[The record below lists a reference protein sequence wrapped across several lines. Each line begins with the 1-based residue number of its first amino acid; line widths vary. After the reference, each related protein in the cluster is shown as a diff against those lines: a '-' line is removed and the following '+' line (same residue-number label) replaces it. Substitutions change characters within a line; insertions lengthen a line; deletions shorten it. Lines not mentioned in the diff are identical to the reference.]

1 MFSRASLRV
10 AAMAIFHTHLKVIA
24 RSEGRSVV
32 AAAAYR
38 AASRLHDERLG
49 RAHDF
54 RAKPDC
60 VHSAILLPPGASERL
75 AERAVLWNAV
85 EAAEKRKDA
94 QLAREVEFA
103 LPQELALSDNIEL
116 ARSLVQEMFVAR
128 GMIADLNIHH
138 GTPDGEGRFK
148 PHCHVLL
155 TMRAVGWAGFG
166 AKQRAWNS
174 AELTQTWRELLATRT
189 NQLLAARGLAARV
202 DHRTLAS
209 RGIELEPQPKIGP
222 AAKAEARSSRGETAQ
237 AVAGRNGE
245 RIITRPAVALA
256 ALTEHQST
264 FTRHDLARF
273 VHRHTRDAVQ
283 FTQVL
288 ARIEAAAE
296 LVRLGIDGTGEER
309 FTSWEMLTT
318 EQQLQEHADQLA
330 SRRQHGLT
338 AGQRHGV
345 ATAPGL
351 GQEQQTAL
359 AHLLRAHDLALLAG
373 FAGTGKSRLLAAA
386 RAGWEQAGYRVRGV
400 ALSGIAAEGLE
411 AGSGIASRTIASLE
425 HAWKQQR
432 DQLDRQTILVLDEAG
447 MVGSRQLERVL
458 AAARQAGAKVVL
470 VGDVEQ
476 LQAIEAGAAFR
487 FLSERHGAAQLTQV
501 RRQQAAWM
509 QAATRELA
517 TGRTAAA
524 LQRYAAA
531 GMVHASSSTA
541 AAQERL
547 IGQWDFDR
555 LERPERT
562 QLILASTKADV
573 QVLNGL
579 ARARLRAAGE
589 LAADHLI
596 RTAHGPRLM
605 AVGDRVMFL
614 QNERGLGVKNGSLG
628 TLQEIA
634 GRRLGVRLDAAGQ
647 PGAGPLVRFD
657 TRDYA
662 QLAHGYAATIH
673 KAQGVTVDRAYV
685 QASRQLDRHATYVAL
700 TRQRGRVDLHY
711 GQDAFGGEHELAAWL
726 GRERRKDMALDHAM
740 LSMTARGQAAPAA
753 EVRMGQERA
762 PAARQPSRTEQAY
775 ARTLAWLRV
784 RREHEQHAT
793 RGVAGETAVA
803 RRAGA
808 RMARAGRS
816 TARRPAE
823 GSAQPWRRSAP
834 ATRKRSSAGSCCPA
848 SSRRRHRSAARRT
861 CSGSRKARC

>member
-60 VHSAILLPPGASERL
+60 VHSAILLPPGAPERL

-174 AELTQTWRELLATRT
+174 AELAQTWRELLATRT

-202 DHRTLAS
+202 DHRSLAS

-273 VHRHTRDAVQ
+273 VHRHTRDAMQ

-373 FAGTGKSRLLAAA
+373 FAGTGKSRLLAVA

-432 DQLDRQTILVLDEAG
+432 EQLDRQTILVLDEAG

-517 TGRTAAA
+517 TGHTAAA

-531 GMVHASSSTA
+531 GMVHASGSTA

-555 LERPERT
+555 LEQPERT

-573 QVLNGL
+573 QLLNGL

-589 LAADHLI
+589 LAEDHLI
-596 RTAHGPRLM
+596 RTTHGPRLM

-711 GQDAFGGEHELAAWL
+711 GQDAFASEHELAAWL

-740 LSMTARGQAAPAA
+740 LSMTARSQAAPAA

-762 PAARQPSRTEQAY
+762 LVARQPSRTEQAY

-784 RREHEQHAT
+784 RREHEQ
-793 RGVAGETAVA
+793 A
-803 RRAGA
+803 RD
-808 RMARAGRS
+808 AGRG
-816 TARRPAE
+816 R
-823 GSAQPWRRSAP
+823 
-834 ATRKRSSAGSCCPA
+834 
-848 SSRRRHRSAARRT
+848 
-861 CSGSRKARC
+861 